1 MKSVAVSPLQ
11 KLLQRREGAKFCTDL
26 VDLGDVA
33 IVGDDGTVWFG
44 QEQGGDRHPVTW
56 GEERVWVVGPA
67 AAARLLQQ
75 FIAQEAEKKRLVEE
89 TLDKYREIN
98 LLYRLSEELTASFD
112 VKVLARLI
120 LAEAQKLVRSTSG
133 SLMLWQPETQC
144 LHTVEVFG
152 ESMDAGFTLEL
163 DRGIA
168 GRVFATGKGEIVNDV
183 SMDPQFIPTQAAVAS
198 LICVPLKAGDRPI
211 GVVNFYHHP
220 AILYT
225 AQELQLLSALASQ
238 GAQAIENT
246 RLHNRELRDAVMR
259 NEIEKGRKMQRDF
272 LPDRLMQV
280 PGWEIATAFRPAREV
295 AGDFYDV
302 FALPSGGI
310 GLVIADVCD
319 KGVGS
324 ALFMALFRSLIRVFA
339 QETILSGLAIPVPGL
354 ADAKGQ
360 PVTLNLDY
368 INALRAVRLT
378 NDYVA
383 NTHSNLNMFATLF
396 FGVLDPKT
404 GVLSYINGGHEP
416 LLVVQDGQIRQF
428 LKSTGPAVGMLPN
441 LHFQIQQVHLQMG
454 DRLVGYT
461 DGVPEAKNPS
471 GAFYTEKR
479 LHALLKQPFATVTDT
494 IAAIEADVLQH
505 IATADQFDDITLLGV
520 ARLDPTLP
528 H

>member
-1 MKSVAVSPLQ
+1 
-11 KLLQRREGAKFCTDL
+11 AKFCTDL
-26 VDLGDVA
+26 VALGKVS

-44 QEQGGDRHPVTW
+44 EEPVGERYPVVW
-56 GEERVWVVGPA
+56 GEERVWVTGSV

-75 FIAQEAEKKRLVEE
+75 FITQETEKKRLVGE

-98 LLYRLSEELTASFD
+98 LLYRLSEELTISFD
-112 VKVLARLI
+112 VNVLAQLI
-120 LAEAQKLVRSTSG
+120 LAEAQKLVRATSG
-133 SLMLWQPETQC
+133 SLMLWQPAEGRLQT
-144 LHTVEVFG
+144 LEVFG
-152 ESMDAGFTLEL
+152 ENMDAKFSLGPNQ
-163 DRGIA
+163 GIA
-168 GRVFATGKGEIVNDV
+168 GRVFAAGKGEIVNDV
-183 SMDPQFIPTQAAVAS
+183 LSDPHFVQTIAQVGS

-211 GVVNFYHHP
+211 GVVNFYHNP

-225 AQELQLLSALASQ
+225 AQDLQLLSALASQ

-354 ADAKGQ
+354 ADAKGK

-383 NTHSNLNMFATLF
+383 DTHSSLNMFATLF

-404 GVLSYINGGHEP
+404 GVLSYVNGGQEP
-416 LLVVQDGQIRQF
+416 LLVLRNGQVQQL

-441 LHFQIQQVHLQMG
+441 LHFQIQQVHLQGG

-461 DGVPEAKNPS
+461 DGVTEAKSPS
-471 GAFYTEKR
+471 GSFYTEKR
-479 LHALLKQPFATVTDT
+479 LLALLNQPFASVTDT
-494 IAAIEADVLQH
+494 INAIETDVLRH
-505 IATADQFDDITLLGV
+505 MDTADQFDDITLLGV
-520 ARLDPTLP
+520 GRLGSG
-528 H
+528 

>member
-1 MKSVAVSPLQ
+1 MTQAAASPLQ
-11 KLLQRREGAKFCTDL
+11 KLLQRREGAKFCKDL
-26 VDLGDVA
+26 VALGGLS

-44 QEQGGDRHPVTW
+44 SEPTGDRHPVTW

-67 AAARLLQQ
+67 AGARLLQQ
-75 FIAQEAEKKRLVEE
+75 FITQEAEKKRLIGE

-120 LAEAQKLVRSTSG
+120 LAEAQKLVRGTGG
-133 SLMLWQPETQC
+133 SLMLWQPDVQR
-144 LHTVEVFG
+144 LQTVEVFG
-152 ESMDAGFTLEL
+152 DNMDVEFALEL

-168 GRVFATGKGEIVNDV
+168 GSVFAAGKGEIVNDV
-183 SMDPQFIPTQAAVAS
+183 TADPRFIQTSARIAS

-225 AQELQLLSALASQ
+225 AQDLQLLSALASQ

-280 PGWEIATAFRPAREV
+280 PGWEIATSFRPAREV

-354 ADAKGQ
+354 TDAKGK

-368 INALRAVRLT
+368 INALRSVRLT

-404 GVLSYINGGHEP
+404 GVLSYVNGGHEP
-416 LLVVQDGQIRQF
+416 LLVLRDGQIHQF

-441 LHFQIQQVHLQMG
+441 LHFQIQQVHLQVG

-461 DGVPEAKNPS
+461 DGVPEAKNPN

-479 LHALLKQPFATVTDT
+479 LLALLNQPFANVTET
-494 IAAIEADVLQH
+494 IAAIETDVLQH
-505 IATADQFDDITLLGV
+505 IDTADQFDDITLLGV
-520 ARLDPTLP
+520 SRLGPP
-528 H
+528 

>member
-1 MKSVAVSPLQ
+1 MTKAALSPLQ
-11 KLLQRREGAKFCTDL
+11 KLLKRREGAKFCTDL
-26 VDLGDVA
+26 IALDGGA
-33 IVGDDGTVWFG
+33 IVDEAGNVWFG
-44 QEQGGDRHPVTW
+44 RDGGGDRHPVTW
-56 GEERVWVVGPA
+56 GEERIWVVGSA

-75 FIAQEAEKKRLVEE
+75 FVTQEIDKKRLAEE

-120 LAEAQKLVRSTSG
+120 LAEAQKLVRGTGG
-133 SLMLWQPETQC
+133 SLMLWQSDTQR
-144 LHTVEVFG
+144 LQTVEVFG
-152 ESMDAGFTLEL
+152 KNMDAAFTLEL
-163 DRGIA
+163 DRSIA
-168 GRVFATGKGEIVNDV
+168 GRVFGSGKGEIVNDV
-183 SMDPQFIPTQAAVAS
+183 TADPQFLPTNAPVAS

-211 GVVNFYHHP
+211 GVVNFYHNP

-225 AQELQLLSALASQ
+225 AQDLQLLSALAAQ

-259 NEIEKGRKMQRDF
+259 NEIEKGRKMQQDF

-339 QETILSGLAIPVPGL
+339 QETILSGLAIPMPGL
-354 ADAKGQ
+354 TDGKGQ

-368 INALRAVRLT
+368 VNALRAVRLT

-404 GVLSYINGGHEP
+404 GVLSYVNGGHEP
-416 LLVVQDGQIRQF
+416 LVLVQDGQIQQL
-428 LKSTGPAVGMLPN
+428 LKPTGPAVGMLPN
-441 LHFQIQQVHLQMG
+441 LHFQIQQVHLQVG

-479 LHALLKQPFATVTDT
+479 LLALLNQPFATVTDT
-494 IAAIEADVLQH
+494 IAAIETDVLQH
-505 IATADQFDDITLLGV
+505 IDTADQFDDITLLGV
-520 ARLDPTLP
+520 ARLDP
-528 H
+528 